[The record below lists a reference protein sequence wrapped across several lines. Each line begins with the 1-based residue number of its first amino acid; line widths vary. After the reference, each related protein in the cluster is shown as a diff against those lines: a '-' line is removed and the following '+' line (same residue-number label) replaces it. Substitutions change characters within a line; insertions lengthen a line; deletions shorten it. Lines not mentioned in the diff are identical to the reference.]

1 MKVKDGGNNSTCW
14 FIKHPQCRYWIT
26 ISSLLIPHVTP
37 VVITKPYKR
46 RLTCKLVNYVRKP
59 LCPLVH
65 CMNNVFSHTWPWM
78 SAQLG
83 RYWALSN
90 VWKMKLSA
98 ILVSCEIEFSHKQQK
113 ENNCKCHFLLATL
126 INGRMIKYRIDT
138 HKVTS
143 LCHGVSSRYHDTWHL
158 TSGTRASHWVT
169 FR

>member
-14 FIKHPQCRYWIT
+14 FIKASSMYRYWIT
-26 ISSLLIPHVTP
+26 KASLLIPLVTP
-37 VVITKPYKR
+37 AVITKPYKR
-46 RLTCKLVNYVRKP
+46 RLTCKLVNYDRKP

-65 CMNNVFSHTWPWM
+65 RMNNVFSHTWPWM

-98 ILVSCEIEFSHKQQK
+98 ILVSCRIEFSHKQQK

-143 LCHGVSSRYHDTWHL
+143 SCHGVSSRYHDIWHREPEL
-158 TSGTRASHWVT
+158 P
-169 FR
+169 FE